1 MGRTAQWE
9 RTTRETRIRAGI
21 DLDGGGRGK
30 MDTGI
35 GFFDHMLELLAR
47 HALVDLEVQ
56 AQGDLEV
63 DAHHTVEDTGIVLG
77 QIIARALGD
86 KAGIRRYGDARIPM
100 DEALASA
107 AIDLSGRP
115 YLRLNVQFSGD
126 RVGGFDTAL
135 TGEFFRALTNH
146 AGMTLHLECSGAEN
160 DHHAIEALFKAFAR
174 ALRAACEPDPRGQGV
189 PSTKGVL

>member
-1 MGRTAQWE
+1 MNRTAQWE
-9 RTTRETRIRAGI
+9 RTTRETQIKATI
-21 DLDGGGRGK
+21 DLDGDGRGSF
-30 MDTGI
+30 DTGI

-47 HALVDLEVQ
+47 HALLHLEVH
-56 AQGDLEV
+56 ARGDLEV

-77 QIIARALGD
+77 RLIAQALGG
-86 KAGIRRYGDARIPM
+86 KAGIRRYGAATIPM
-100 DEALASA
+100 DEALATA

-115 YLRLNVQFSGD
+115 YLRLTAQFAGE

-135 TGEFFRALTNH
+135 TAEFFRALTNH
-146 AGMTLHLECSGAEN
+146 AGMTLHLACSGTGN

-174 ALRAACEPDPRGQGV
+174 ALRAACEPDPRSQDV